1 MNAERTHLPQ
11 RPEPSRLDAR
21 LMYEYLF
28 RTIVGNDEPEPLGR
42 VEPLHLRARGAAAPS
57 ASVIRRSRSRSRPVA
72 RSRKLRHPRPRARTR
87 GSFSTRSRLARPS
100 RTVPRARVPRARV
113 PRARAHMNR
122 DPPPRE
128 SRVVVVARR
137 SAGRPTARRLSFSVA
152 RAKVRCGGGPVDG
165 FRWDACMGSGIGVR
179 GYGERW

>member
-100 RTVPRARVPRARV
+100 RTVPRARVPRS
-113 PRARAHMNR
+113 RARMDPN
-122 DPPPRE
+122 PPPARAARQSSSSS
-128 SRVVVVARR
+128 SRVALSGDQPAEVCLFR
-137 SAGRPTARRLSFSVA
+137 SRAVWRWTRGWVSVGRV
-152 RAKVRCGGGPVDG
+152 
-165 FRWDACMGSGIGVR
+165 
-179 GYGERW
+179 YG